1 MKSFSDYGGR
11 QGQTK
16 CSKFTRTTWSMNNN
30 DPLPYLDGTVNNMA
44 DISKD
49 VIPAKKRRTEAS
61 TDLCDKVL
69 QLEQDL
75 CCNLDSLNFSTPVT
89 HVYNPLKYAK
99 ETHEDYMRKFCKVGQ
114 KVLFLGMNPGPFG
127 MAQNGVSK
135 NNSHMFNA
143 SLLISQNLNSG

>member
-1 MKSFSDYGGR
+1 
-11 QGQTK
+11 
-16 CSKFTRTTWSMNNN
+16 
-30 DPLPYLDGTVNNMA
+30 MA

-49 VIPAKKRRTEAS
+49 IIPAKKRRTEAS
-61 TDLCDKVL
+61 IDLCDKVL

-75 CCNLDSLNFSTPVT
+75 CCNLDSLKFSTPVT

-135 NNSHMFNA
+135 KKKPHVHCVTSYLSKLDQRVWA
-143 SLLISQNLNSG
+143 SLTFGRLCGGGRESLQ

>member
-1 MKSFSDYGGR
+1 
-11 QGQTK
+11 
-16 CSKFTRTTWSMNNN
+16 
-30 DPLPYLDGTVNNMA
+30 MA
-44 DISKD
+44 DI
-49 VIPAKKRRTEAS
+49 IPAKKRRTEAS

-75 CCNLDSLNFSTPVT
+75 CCNLDSLKFSTPVT

-135 NNSHMFNA
+135 KKSHMFIA
-143 SLLISQNLNSG
+143 SLLICQNLTSGFGPL

>member
-1 MKSFSDYGGR
+1 
-11 QGQTK
+11 
-16 CSKFTRTTWSMNNN
+16 
-30 DPLPYLDGTVNNMA
+30 MA
-44 DISKD
+44 DISRD
-49 VIPAKKRRTEAS
+49 IIPAKKRRTEAS

-75 CCNLDSLNFSTPVT
+75 CCNLDSLKFSTPVT

-135 NNSHMFNA
+135 KKSHMFTA
-143 SLLISQNLNSG
+143 SLLICQNLTSGFGPL

>member
-1 MKSFSDYGGR
+1 
-11 QGQTK
+11 
-16 CSKFTRTTWSMNNN
+16 
-30 DPLPYLDGTVNNMA
+30 MA

-49 VIPAKKRRTEAS
+49 IIPAKKRRTEAS

-75 CCNLDSLNFSTPVT
+75 CCNLDSLKFSTPVT

-135 NNSHMFNA
+135 KIA
-143 SLLISQNLNSG
+143 TRSLRHFLSVKT